1 MTPVLYVK
9 VVVDPL
15 VGKSTLNIFKIE
27 LIGSRIAEIA
37 NGTFDGMKCIY
48 YIVYRACVGFCGG
61 GGIDD
66 QADRSSRPIPPHP
79 TEQADRF

>member
-15 VGKSTLNIFKIE
+15 VGKSTLNIYKIE

-37 NGTFDGMKCIY
+37 NGTFDG
-48 YIVYRACVGFCGG
+48 ACVLYIMH
-61 GGIDD
+61 IDM
-66 QADRSSRPIPPHP
+66 
-79 TEQADRF
+79 